1 MEPPVDIL
9 LFGDQTGDY
18 PVVFRNILHVK
29 DDVFLKAFFER
40 TTLALRDELSH
51 QPSYIQKQ
59 IPTFSSIIDLVT
71 RYAEP
76 HNSRSNALES
86 ALTCISQLACFF
98 RSVFPMQRYPN
109 ADQLQLPKPE
119 YRRLSSGL
127 TDSCSRLMYR
137 LAGCR
142 CCRLLLQL
150 G

>member
-18 PVVFRNILHVK
+18 LVVFRNILHVK

-76 HNSRSNALES
+76 SNPRSNALES
-86 ALTCISQLACFF
+86 ALTCISQLASFF
-98 RSVFPMQRYPN
+98 RSALLVQRFLK
-109 ADQLQLPKPE
+109 ADLLQLPKPE
-119 YRRLSSGL
+119 FRRLSSSL
-127 TDSCSRLMYR
+127 TDPCSRLMYG
-137 LAGCR
+137 LASCC